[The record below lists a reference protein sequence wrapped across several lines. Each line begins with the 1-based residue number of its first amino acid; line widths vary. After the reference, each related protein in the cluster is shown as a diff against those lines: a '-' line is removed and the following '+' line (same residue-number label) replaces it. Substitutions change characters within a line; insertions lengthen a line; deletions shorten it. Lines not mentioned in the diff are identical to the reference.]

1 MVRSASSDELLQRA
15 RHAAGTPNVRQ
26 AVRDLALHALRS
38 RLLTA
43 HHIAIVAR
51 TVAEGIESSNVPP
64 TEPVRET
71 HRGAW
76 AGLEDAVGQAL
87 RAVELAAR
95 EFAEGRA
102 RLAPGE
108 RDRLLAE
115 IAQLERSLGEGWGC
129 PRAVPPNLRTRIDAV
144 ARYLRAPAV
153 EEPAACGA
161 GGASAS
167 EALSCF
173 ATGVLLGL
181 SEGMTPLPEGVAPC
195 RRAPE
200 PSAS

>member
-15 RHAAGTPNVRQ
+15 RRAAGTRNVRE

-43 HHIAIVAR
+43 QHIATVAR
-51 TVAEGIESSNVPP
+51 TVAEGIESSDIPP

-102 RLAPGE
+102 RLTPME
-108 RDRLLAE
+108 RDQLLAE
-115 IAQLERSLGEGWGC
+115 IAQLERSLGEGWGY
-129 PRAVPPNLRTRIDAV
+129 PRTVPLVLRERIGAVAGYLRTSV
-144 ARYLRAPAV
+144 V
-153 EEPAACGA
+153 EEPTACGA
-161 GGASAS
+161 GGAPAS
-167 EALSCF
+167 GVLSCF

-181 SEGMTPLPEGVAPC
+181 SEGSIPLPEGIAP
-195 RRAPE
+195 
-200 PSAS
+200 